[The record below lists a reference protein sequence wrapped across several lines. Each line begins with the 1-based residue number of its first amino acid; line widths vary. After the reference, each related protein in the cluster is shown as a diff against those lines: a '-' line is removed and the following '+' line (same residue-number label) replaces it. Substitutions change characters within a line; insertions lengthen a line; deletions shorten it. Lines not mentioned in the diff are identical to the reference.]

1 MLQKMRRI
9 QVIGPKQSFHEAV
22 DVLYRTGTVHLE
34 DVSQCISP
42 DEICL
47 KKVEMEGLGDVPG
60 TLVKINGI
68 FFTLSPTADEQ
79 GLQARFEQE
88 LNAGQHT
95 RTIERARQ
103 VIADLEW
110 TTKDLALRKSD
121 NEMAIIAL
129 NRYEKVIRR
138 IQHIE
143 PELPT
148 LAGYEVNIL
157 IIQKEFLEVLKLIQ
171 TELAEITGN
180 KFEFMYTGVDEESL
194 AAIAVFSRKYSE
206 QVHAFVFSTNVNEV
220 RLPADF
226 YGHSFQEMLGMIEE
240 RRAVASKEIVDINRD
255 LEKLSGRWYWELSV
269 LRRYLE
275 DINEEMDTF
284 GKFGESEYTFV
295 IQGWVPQKSVRRT
308 TEALREAFGA
318 RVVIETLPATP
329 EDMANAPTFYDNPRF
344 VKPFEFFMKLMRPP
358 KYHEVDPSP
367 LMAFFF
373 PVFFGIMVGDIG
385 YGMVIAAISI
395 GVKARARAQW
405 LKDLANIMLIS
416 AVPTI
421 VFGFLFGE
429 FFGDL
434 GETMHWLHPVT
445 VFGVTWN
452 RMEAVIPMLL
462 LALVIGLFH
471 VFLGLGVG
479 LYNAWT
485 VNSKKHMIEKIAT
498 AGVIVGLIV
507 CLAGAASFMPGIVM
521 WAGIA
526 LILVSVPL
534 VFYGGGIFGTIE
546 LISAMGNI
554 MSYARL
560 MAIGMASVVLAIV
573 ANQFAGALGIA
584 AVGIVAAISLHL
596 LNLAM
601 GMFSPS
607 IHALRLH
614 MVEFF
619 SKFYEGGGQ
628 LYKPF
633 KKLDKEGPG

>member
-9 QVIGPKQSFHEAV
+9 QVIGPKRSFHEAV
-22 DVLYRTGTVHLE
+22 DVLYRAGTVHLE
-34 DVSQCISP
+34 DVSQCIP
-42 DEICL
+42 EDEISL
-47 KKVEMEGLGDVPG
+47 KKVKMEGLGDVPG
-60 TLVKINGI
+60 ILVKINGI
-68 FFTLSPTADEQ
+68 FFTLPRTADEQ

-88 LNAGQHT
+88 LDAREHD
-95 RTIERARQ
+95 RIIERARQ

-121 NEMAIIAL
+121 HEMAITAL

-180 KFEFMYTGVDEESL
+180 KFEFIYTGVDEESL
-194 AAIAVFSRKYSE
+194 AGIAVFNKKYSE
-206 QVHAFVFSTNVNEV
+206 KVHAFVFSTNVNEV
-220 RLPADF
+220 RLPPDF
-226 YGHSFQEMLGMIEE
+226 YGHSFQEMLEMIEE
-240 RRAVASKEIVDINRD
+240 RRAAASREIAEINRN
-255 LEKLSGRWYWELSV
+255 LEELSGRWYWELSV
-269 LRRYLE
+269 LKRYLE

-295 IQGWVPQKSVRRT
+295 IQGWVPQKSVRKT
-308 TEALREAFGA
+308 AGALKEAFGA
-318 RVVIETLPATP
+318 RVVLEMLPVTP
-329 EDMANAPTFYDNPRF
+329 AELENAPTFYDNPRL

-358 KYHEVDPSP
+358 KYQEVDPSP
-367 LMAFFF
+367 FMAFFF

-385 YGMVIAAISI
+385 YGLVIAALSI
-395 GVKARARAQW
+395 AVKARTKALW

-421 VFGFLFGE
+421 LFGFLFGE

-434 GETMHWLHPVT
+434 GETMGWLHPMT
-445 VFGVTWN
+445 VFGITWN
-452 RMEAVIPMLL
+452 RMEAVIPML
-462 LALVIGLFH
+462 AVSIVIGMLH

-479 LYNAWT
+479 LYNAW
-485 VNSKKHMIEKIAT
+485 VVRSKKHMVEKIAT
-498 AGVIVGLIV
+498 AGFIVGLIV

-521 WAGIA
+521 LAGVV
-526 LILVSVPL
+526 LLLVSFPL

-584 AVGIVAAISLHL
+584 AVGIAAALMLHL

-619 SKFYEGGGQ
+619 SKFYQGGGQ

-633 KKLDKEGPG
+633 RKSEKES

>member
-1 MLQKMRRI
+1 MLQKMRRV
-9 QVIGPKQSFHEAV
+9 QVIGPKTDFHEAV
-22 DVLYRTGTVHLE
+22 DVLYRAGTIHLE
-34 DVSQCISP
+34 DVSQCIPP
-42 DEICL
+42 DQISL
-47 KKVEMEGLGDVPG
+47 KKVEMEGLGDVPNI
-60 TLVKINGI
+60 LVRISGI
-68 FFTLSPTADEQ
+68 FFTLLKTPDEQ

-88 LNAGQHT
+88 LSA
-95 RTIERARQ
+95 RTHAQVVARASQ
-103 VIADLEW
+103 VITDLEW

-121 NEMAIIAL
+121 LEMSVTAL

-143 PELPT
+143 PELPM

-157 IIQKEFLEVLKLIQ
+157 IIQREFLEVLKLIQ

-180 KFEFMYTGVDEESL
+180 KFEFIYTEVDEESL
-194 AAIAVFSRKYSE
+194 AAIAVFNKKYSE
-206 QVHAFVFSTNVNEV
+206 RVHSFVFSANVNEV
-220 RLPADF
+220 RLPSDF

-240 RRAVASKEIVDINRD
+240 RRAAATKEITVINGT
-255 LEKLSGRWYWELSV
+255 LAKLSGQWYWELSV
-269 LRRYLE
+269 LKRYLE
-275 DINEEMDTF
+275 DINEEMNTF
-284 GKFGESEYTFV
+284 GKFGQSEYTFV
-295 IQGWVPQKSVRRT
+295 IQGWVPEKLMRRT
-308 TEALREAFGA
+308 TQALKDAFGA
-318 RVVIETLPATP
+318 RVVVETLPVSSADL
-329 EDMANAPTFYDNPRF
+329 ENAPTFYDNPRF

-358 KYHEVDPSP
+358 RYHEVDPSP
-367 LMAFFF
+367 LMAIFF

-385 YGMVIAAISI
+385 YGLIIAAISVA
-395 GVKARARAQW
+395 VKARTKALW
-405 LKDLANIMLIS
+405 LKDLANIMLIC

-421 VFGFLFGE
+421 IFGFLFGE

-434 GETMHWLHPVT
+434 GETMGWLHPVT
-445 VFGVTWN
+445 AFGVTWN

-479 LYNAWT
+479 LYNAYT
-485 VNSKKHMIEKIAT
+485 IKSRRHMIEKAAT
-498 AGVIVGLIV
+498 AGVIVGLIL
-507 CLAGAASFMPGIVM
+507 CLAGAASFMPGIVL
-521 WAGIA
+521 WAGLA
-526 LILVSVPL
+526 LLLVSVPL

-546 LISAMGNI
+546 LVSAVGNI

-584 AVGIVAAISLHL
+584 AIGIAAALMLHL
-596 LNLAM
+596 LNLIM

-619 SKFYEGGGQ
+619 SKFYHGGGQ
-628 LYKPF
+628 LYRPF
-633 KKLDKEGPG
+633 KKIEKEL

>member
-1 MLQKMRRI
+1 
-9 QVIGPKQSFHEAV
+9 
-22 DVLYRTGTVHLE
+22 
-34 DVSQCISP
+34 
-42 DEICL
+42 
-47 KKVEMEGLGDVPG
+47 
-60 TLVKINGI
+60 
-68 FFTLSPTADEQ
+68 
-79 GLQARFEQE
+79 
-88 LNAGQHT
+88 
-95 RTIERARQ
+95 
-103 VIADLEW
+103 
-110 TTKDLALRKSD
+110 
-121 NEMAIIAL
+121 
-129 NRYEKVIRR
+129 
-138 IQHIE
+138 
-143 PELPT
+143 
-148 LAGYEVNIL
+148 
-157 IIQKEFLEVLKLIQ
+157 
-171 TELAEITGN
+171 
-180 KFEFMYTGVDEESL
+180 
-194 AAIAVFSRKYSE
+194 
-206 QVHAFVFSTNVNEV
+206 
-220 RLPADF
+220 
-226 YGHSFQEMLGMIEE
+226 
-240 RRAVASKEIVDINRD
+240 
-255 LEKLSGRWYWELSV
+255 
-269 LRRYLE
+269 
-275 DINEEMDTF
+275 
-284 GKFGESEYTFV
+284 
-295 IQGWVPQKSVRRT
+295 
-308 TEALREAFGA
+308 
-318 RVVIETLPATP
+318 
-329 EDMANAPTFYDNPRF
+329 
-344 VKPFEFFMKLMRPP
+344 
-358 KYHEVDPSP
+358 
-367 LMAFFF
+367 MAFFF

-395 GVKARARAQW
+395 GVRARARAQW

-507 CLAGAASFMPGIVM
+507 CLAGAASFVPGIVM

-584 AVGIVAAISLHL
+584 AVGIAAAISLHL

-633 KKLDKEGPG
+633 RKSEKES